1 MLDRLFDFLI
11 EKEVISESPLTGI
24 YYKKTPPSSISR
36 NHLSALEIE
45 RLLEAIQRYSPG
57 YLYPII
63 KLFVETGAKVTEVVE
78 LKWSEV
84 YCVGRK
90 VTFSGTDRSQSRTPP
105 ISEELAAFLSKKQRQ
120 TGHVFKTYYREP
132 FTRVK
137 LTRAINEFKAKNLY

>member
-1 MLDRLFDFLI
+1 
-11 EKEVISESPLTGI
+11 
-24 YYKKTPPSSISR
+24 
-36 NHLSALEIE
+36 LEIE
-45 RLLEAIQRYSPG
+45 HLLEALNRYSPG

-84 YCVGRK
+84 DCIGRT
-90 VTFSGTDRSQSRTPP
+90 VELRGTDRSQSRILPV
-105 ISEELAAFLSKKQRQ
+105 SEEMTTFRSTKQRE

-137 LTRAINEFKAKNLY
+137 LARAISEFKTKGLYRRDWNQLDLRHSFGANLLA